1 MFESWGL
8 ILSYQARTA
17 SAFTHGATSLAYHFD
32 LCAQCPMVMNKDAT
46 AGVLFIMV
54 REIITSGHNTV
65 FLLSDIEII
74 F

>member
-1 MFESWGL
+1 
-8 ILSYQARTA
+8 
-17 SAFTHGATSLAYHFD
+17 
-32 LCAQCPMVMNKDAT
+32 MVMNKDAT